1 MQTMLRVRGWGYWK
15 EDKRGREGR
24 GRHTPRQR
32 LKRRASVAPPT
43 SEPAVVTHSYG

>member
-1 MQTMLRVRGWGYWK
+1 MLRVRGWGYWK
-15 EDKRGREGR
+15 ERQKEEG
-24 GRHTPRQR
+24 GEGDRQR